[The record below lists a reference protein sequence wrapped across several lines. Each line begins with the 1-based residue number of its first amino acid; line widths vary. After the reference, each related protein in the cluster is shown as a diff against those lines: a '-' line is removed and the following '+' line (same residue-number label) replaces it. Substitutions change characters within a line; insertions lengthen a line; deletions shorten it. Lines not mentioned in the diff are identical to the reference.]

1 MATKFYGAD
10 GSSPPAAAAAA
21 AAAQSPDAGLPHTIK
36 GLSGLVLNAP
46 VDATLEDNVMDM
58 DYCILHVE
66 GTSMFFLFAM
76 EGLKRWDLMRSRSTV

>member
-1 MATKFYGAD
+1 MATKFYNAD
-10 GSSPPAAAAAA
+10 GSSPAAA

-46 VDATLEDNVMDM
+46 VDASLEDNVMDM

-66 GTSMFFLFAM
+66 GTSTARNLH
-76 EGLKRWDLMRSRSTV
+76 GWSDGI